1 MLVSKTLKA
10 GSLESTLRSVRNDP
24 AAIKEV
30 FEKLELSGKL
40 LINSDFSAYR
50 MSDGQLD
57 LAFAARY
64 MVAIIRDFVDNPV
77 DRDILLMAYGF
88 LEGYVDTA
96 NLTERRKKYCQNV
109 GIRHSDNDMPL
120 AKYWSDINKN
130 LSHKENTIIAALTAR
145 LEREV
150 TSRGGKLGYIEQA
163 ADLLYSDYP
172 APNYLSRNGYRECE
186 QDDQTF
192 YIPLSKN
199 ELQVIASST
208 KERKAEMTGDNSGTK
223 LEPSNPI
230 SDSPPERNL
239 EPQPAPVNEEK
250 KNLARSLMMRLRK
263 YPVSVWISMICALGC
278 VCSVAVI
285 LYFVLYYPQQSN
297 VIQRISVSNS
307 SVVLSP
313 GEYAPLY
320 ISVYAEDPES
330 DPDWD
335 ALQCHSSDAPL
346 ITTAKASDWA
356 ESRTWTTAWNV
367 LAAQDWAADLP
378 YSGSITVE
386 GGKAEAVTVPVT
398 VVDAADS
405 SYESYLPE
413 PPERV
418 DSGDAITP

>member
-50 MSDGQLD
+50 TSDGQLD

-77 DRDILLMAYGF
+77 ERDILLMSYGF
-88 LEGYVDTA
+88 LEGYVDAA

-120 AKYWSDINKN
+120 AQYWSDINKN
-130 LSHKENTIIAALTAR
+130 LFSKENAIITALTTR
-145 LEREV
+145 LETEV
-150 TSRGGKLGYIEQA
+150 ARRGGQLGYIEQA
-163 ADLLYSDYP
+163 ADLLYNDYP
-172 APNYLSRNGYRECE
+172 APNYLSRNGYRKCE
-186 QDDQTF
+186 QDGQTF
-192 YIPLSKN
+192 YVPLSKS

-223 LEPSNPI
+223 PESSNPI
-230 SDSPPERNL
+230 SDSPPELNP

-250 KNLARSLMMRLRK
+250 KNLVRSLMMRLRK
-263 YPVSVWISMICALGC
+263 YPVSVWTSIICLAAC
-278 VCSVAVI
+278 VAIII
-285 LYFVLYYPQQSN
+285 LAAGLYQCFTQQSN

-307 SVVLSP
+307 SVMLSP

-320 ISVYAEDPES
+320 ISVCAEDPEL

-335 ALQCHSSDAPL
+335 ALQCRSSDAPL

-356 ESRTWTTAWNV
+356 ENRTWTTAWNV
-367 LAAQDWAADLP
+367 LAARDWAADLP
-378 YSGSITVE
+378 YSGFVTVE

-398 VVDAADS
+398 VVTDS
-405 SYESYLPE
+405 SYETYLPE

>member
-1 MLVSKTLKA
+1 MSITPKA

-30 FEKLELSGKL
+30 FEKLELGGKL

-50 MSDGQLD
+50 TSGGQLD
-57 LAFAARY
+57 LAFATRY
-64 MVAIIRDFVDNPV
+64 MVAIIRGFVNNPV

-88 LEGYVDTA
+88 LDGYVDAA

-109 GIRHSDNDMPL
+109 GIRHSDNDMLL
-120 AKYWSDINKN
+120 AQYWSDINKN
-130 LSHKENTIIAALTAR
+130 LSSKENAIITALTER
-145 LEREV
+145 LEKEV
-150 TSRGGKLGYIEQA
+150 ARRGGKLGYIEQA
-163 ADLLYSDYP
+163 AELLYDDYP
-172 APNYLSRNGYRECE
+172 APNYLSENGYRKCE
-186 QDDQTF
+186 QDGQTF
-192 YIPLSKN
+192 YVPLSKS

-208 KERKAEMTGDNSGTK
+208 KERKAEMTSDNSGTR
-223 LEPSNPI
+223 LESSNPI
-230 SDSPPERNL
+230 SDSPPGRNP
-239 EPQPAPVNEEK
+239 EPQPTPVNEEK
-250 KNLARSLMMRLRK
+250 KNLVRSLIVRLRK
-263 YPVSVWISMICALGC
+263 YPISVWMSVICALVC

-307 SVVLSP
+307 SVMLSP
-313 GEYAPLY
+313 GEYTPLY

-335 ALQCHSSDAPL
+335 ALQCHSSDASL

-356 ESRTWTTAWNV
+356 ESRTWTAAWNV
-367 LAAQDWAADLP
+367 LAARDWAADLP
-378 YSGSITVE
+378 YSGSVTVE

-405 SYESYLPE
+405 SYEAYLPE
-413 PPERV
+413 PPVRV
-418 DSGDAITP
+418 DSGDTITP